1 ATNAGA
7 TVVVGGHRR
16 DDLGASFFEPTIVD
30 DVRPDMA
37 LAREETFGPVL
48 SIMPVE
54 DVDDAVRVANDCD
67 YGLAGSV
74 FGRDRRVVDDV
85 VERFATGAIS
95 INDALA
101 TALLPGLPFGGV
113 RSSGFGRLHG
123 DAGIREFAVAK
134 AVASSRLS
142 VVPGLTASMFG
153 SIRPSAGQVGTVLR
167 VLWGRGS
174 RP

>member
-1 ATNAGA
+1 MI
-7 TVVVGGHRR
+7 RR
-16 DDLGASFFEPTIVD
+16 PPRSTRTDTLFPYTTLFRS
-30 DVRPDMA
+30 
-37 LAREETFGPVL
+37 
-48 SIMPVE
+48 
-54 DVDDAVRVANDCD
+54 
-67 YGLAGSV
+67 
-74 FGRDRRVVDDV
+74 RVVDDV

-101 TALLPGLPFGGV
+101 TARLPGLPFGGV

-142 VVPGLTASMFG
+142 VVPGLTGSMFG
-153 SIRPSAGQVGTVLR
+153 SIRPTAGQVGTVLR